1 MENELPLSPFT
12 KNIVLKMSG
21 DMKFFGIFTIVTGSI
36 ISLSIV
42 GAIFGIPYIIAGLR
56 LKESSEMFRTYLE
69 FGSQEF
75 IERAIEKESQY
86 FHIMKIM
93 AIIGIV
99 FFILYIIA
107 IIIFLAVFLKNFDP
121 AILHTT

>member
-93 AIIGIV
+93 AIIGINGWNRIGV
-99 FFILYIIA
+99 A
-107 IIIFLAVFLKNFDP
+107 TNMMPTVR
-121 AILHTT
+121 